1 MTLKEM
7 AKALTVQGK
16 AVTAVGRQLRAI
28 DALGK
33 AMPSDARDSA
43 LDKLVGDL
51 RVVRHEVSQL
61 ADRLGLEVLPPVA
74 DESET
79 AN

>member
-7 AKALTVQGK
+7 AKALTASGK
-16 AVTAVGRQLRAI
+16 TLTGIGRQLRAV

-33 AMPSDARDSA
+33 GLTEDAREAS
-43 LDKLVGDL
+43 LSKIVGDI

-61 ADRLGLEVLPPVA
+61 ADRLGLEVTFPVPTDA
-74 DESET
+74 Q
-79 AN
+79 A